1 MASDTLIPV
10 FYRIVFTIIDPFFC
24 ALGIAMHLFTKTDV
38 LAALSPAAVVPVE
51 ILASRWRAR
60 GTSATV
66 PPGSE
71 TVLLLDYLVG
81 FFAMLGVL
89 QVSLLRA
96 RPAYMYVW
104 KALQFATLVLDVV
117 QVAATARALLVQGRT
132 EPSAW
137 LGGGRQNFAGNAV
150 FGLISARD
158 RAGRDEDEDELSNS
172 AIVAAGVTPM

>member
-1 MASDTLIPV
+1 MASDTPIPV

-24 ALGIAMHLFTKTDV
+24 ALGVATHLFTKNDV
-38 LAALSPAAVVPVE
+38 LAALSPAAV
-51 ILASRWRAR
+51 
-60 GTSATV
+60 V

-89 QVSLLRA
+89 QVSLLRT
-96 RPAYMYVW
+96 RPADMYVW

-137 LGGGRQNFAGNAV
+137 LGGERQNFAGNAV
-150 FGLISARD
+150 FGLI
-158 RAGRDEDEDELSNS
+158 RAAFVLGIGLDETKTKTN
-172 AIVAAGVTPM
+172 